1 MALACLASP
10 HTFIVLVPLRVCLSS
25 GHSFLLRPC
34 LLLIKM
40 LVPGNFSV
48 HKSFSHSIFQQL
60 KFVPM
65 KAIEALCS
73 AWSPYTTPFYLCP
86 IFHDHFLTCDPGNYL
101 LSAEYGSS
109 TSSYRI
115 LLQEVHHLHQLLR
128 LSPGNPCG
136 SIPGHSHIVSPW
148 SLYNAYKISHAG
160 TLEQLGVFSL
170 YCVTPQTELERQ
182 FLCQGSFSVPTWLP
196 QQT

>member
-1 MALACLASP
+1 
-10 HTFIVLVPLRVCLSS
+10 
-25 GHSFLLRPC
+25 
-34 LLLIKM
+34 M

-86 IFHDHFLTCDPGNYL
+86 IFPWPFLDLWPWQL

-115 LLQEVHHLHQLLR
+115 PVAPAPQTF
-128 LSPGNPCG
+128 SGNPCG

-148 SLYNAYKISHAG
+148 SLYNAYKMNHAG
-160 TLEQLGVFSL
+160 TLEQLGGFSL
-170 YCVTPQTELERQ
+170 DCVTPQTELERQ